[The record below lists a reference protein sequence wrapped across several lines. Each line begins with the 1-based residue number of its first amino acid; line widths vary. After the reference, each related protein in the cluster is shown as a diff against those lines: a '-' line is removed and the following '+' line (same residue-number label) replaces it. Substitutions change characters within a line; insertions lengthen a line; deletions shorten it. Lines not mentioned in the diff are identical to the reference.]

1 MQGSSETAAT
11 AVSGLSDADE
21 EVQATVGRPRRDPAL
36 SERDLTRLRVRAYRA
51 RQHSSRILQ
60 TAQPQDNALFSN
72 WIDSENQCSAQDNPC
87 SPQNDPTLPV
97 RFHQGDDAQ
106 QATSDWRRIN
116 SSSSA
121 SSTTLTSD
129 FALAPFDTNDHY
141 PIADDHYRSL
151 SPDRSIREDPTF
163 PAADRIQVDLPYLDS
178 FIEALQA
185 QETRSGLDFLE
196 SQTTTYDRIFKT
208 LFTAEC
214 HCKSVPPPHRVCLI
228 PSSDRRLFQVQV
240 HMRLMIMHGLIAF
253 KKGRGSSKIHYHRS
267 RLSLT
272 SALPMKPPNTFT
284 NGRNF
289 FPMNLLSLYLSTKPK
304 LLWSV
309 VQPMSNG
316 GGTSIVFGLGPRA
329 CRLSAN
335 PAFSACLLC
344 RRSNAIC
351 PRIR

>member
-1 MQGSSETAAT
+1 M
-11 AVSGLSDADE
+11 
-21 EVQATVGRPRRDPAL
+21 
-36 SERDLTRLRVRAYRA
+36 
-51 RQHSSRILQ
+51 
-60 TAQPQDNALFSN
+60 
-72 WIDSENQCSAQDNPC
+72 
-87 SPQNDPTLPV
+87 PV

-106 QATSDWRRIN
+106 QATSDQRRII

-272 SALPMKPPNTFT
+272 IRENPTMPR
-284 NGRNF
+284 GR
-289 FPMNLLSLYLSTKPK
+289 K
-304 LLWSV
+304 LV
-309 VQPMSNG
+309 K
-316 GGTSIVFGLGPRA
+316 TIY
-329 CRLSAN
+329 
-335 PAFSACLLC
+335 
-344 RRSNAIC
+344 
-351 PRIR
+351 